1 MEKAIPEL
9 PASLKNVAV
18 FPEDSRY
25 DKVRANDYKVGHPK
39 MVILAET
46 EEHVSEAINFAARMN
61 QEQQIKFPLSIKSGG
76 HGLSATS
83 VNDDGMILDLSRL
96 NQITIVDEEK
106 GLVKIQAGALWGEVA
121 QQLNPH
127 HLAISSGDHGD
138 TGVGGLAVSGGMG
151 ILLRSYGL
159 TIDKVVGATI
169 ITADG
174 KKHWVDHEN
183 EPELFWGIRGGG
195 GQFGV
200 VTEFLFQADKAV
212 PTISGFSVP
221 IVVQTVDYSIKH
233 LPAFIEAWHQWF
245 DSSSTK
251 LTSILLLNAGDDDT
265 IVVQGRNFWYGDDSA
280 QSREVFEKAN
290 NLGKVLKENQQS
302 MEYSDFVKAQHT
314 PLEGKNTAYGK
325 NVLVAHI
332 SETIAKEIQY
342 LLDKPFGYGVEL
354 RSLGGAVNQPTSSFN
369 AWPYRQEEVMIAY
382 WVNKDY
388 AEEANRLFQ
397 PFLEYGDGVYGAY
410 SSDASTIET
419 SHVWNSEAADRLRA
433 LNRRYDPEQLFT
445 QNRRL

>member
-18 FPEDSRY
+18 FPEDNRY

-265 IVVQGRNFWYGDDSA
+265 FVVQGRNFWYGDDSA

-354 RSLGGAVNQPTSSFN
+354 RSLGGAVNQPSSSFN

-388 AEEANRLFQ
+388 AEEANRLFL

-410 SSDASTIET
+410 SSDASTTET
-419 SHVWNSEAADRLRA
+419 SHVWNGEAADRLRA
-433 LNRRYDPEQLFT
+433 LNRKYDPEQLFA